1 MESVKKKVILLILD
15 GWGIRKEEKHNAV
28 ILSNPVNYNFLLKN
42 ASFTTLNASEEW
54 VGLPKGQMGNSEV
67 GHMNI
72 GAGRVV
78 YQDIVRIN
86 KAIENKEIFK
96 NQNILNFFKKLK
108 ESNGALHFLGLLS
121 DGGVHSHINHL
132 KGLLFAAKESGIKNA
147 YIHCFMDGRDTPP
160 MSGITYINDLEKY
173 LDEISFGKIATV
185 SGRYFAMDRD
195 KRWDRVKKA
204 YDAIVSAEGNRYD
217 TAKECIK
224 ESYHEGVTDEFIIP
238 SVIGNYSGMKDN
250 DGVFFYNFRADR
262 ARELTDALYDKNFT
276 AFKRN
281 KVVALNFLTMTIYNK
296 DFDIDAAFP
305 PEELTNVLG
314 EVISSNKL
322 TQLRIAETEKYAH
335 VTFFFN
341 GGREIE
347 FENEKRILIPS
358 PKDVSTYDKKPEMS
372 VFEVVCNFEECFM
385 NNNIDLTVMNFANP
399 DMVGHTGVEE
409 AAIIACKAV
418 DKALGKVIDI
428 ADKTGAV
435 LIVTADHGNC
445 EQMWDEEINQP
456 HTSHTTN
463 PVPFIVYNYPCK
475 LTQNKDAKLAD
486 IAPTILEIM
495 NINKPEQMTGESLII
510 K

>member
-1 MESVKKKVILLILD
+1 MKKVILLILD
-15 GWGIRKEEKHNAV
+15 GWGVREVETHNA
-28 ILSNPVNYNFLLKN
+28 IKLSNPENYNFLLKN
-42 ASFTTLNASEEW
+42 APFTVINASEEW

-86 KAIENKEIFK
+86 RAIETKEIFK
-96 NQNILNFFKKLK
+96 NQNITNFLKKIK
-108 ESNGALHFLGLLS
+108 ANNGDLHFLGLLS

-132 KGLLFAAKESGIKNA
+132 KALLLVAKEFGIKNA

-160 MSGITYINDLEKY
+160 NSGIRYIDDLVKY
-173 LDEISFGKIATV
+173 LNEISFGKIATV
-185 SGRYFAMDRD
+185 SGRYYAMDRD
-195 KRWDRVKKA
+195 KRWDRVRKV
-204 YDAIVSAEGNRYD
+204 YDAIVSADGNRFD
-217 TAKECIK
+217 TAVECIK
-224 ESYHEGVTDEFIIP
+224 ESYLEGVTDEFIIP
-238 SVIGNYSGMKDN
+238 SAIGNYSGMKDG
-250 DGVFFYNFRADR
+250 DGIFFYNYRADR
-262 ARELTDALYDKNFT
+262 ARELTYALYNKNFKDFVRKKVVSVDILTMTNYDKN
-276 AFKRN
+276 
-281 KVVALNFLTMTIYNK
+281 V
-296 DFDIDAAFP
+296 DIKAAFP
-305 PEELTNVLG
+305 PEELKNVLG
-314 EVISSNKL
+314 EVVSNNNL
-322 TQLRIAETEKYAH
+322 TQLRISETEKYAH

-341 GGREIE
+341 GGREVE

-358 PKDVSTYDKKPEMS
+358 PKDVPTYDKKPEMS
-372 VFEVVCNFEECFM
+372 IFEVVSTFERYFM
-385 NNNIDLTVMNFANP
+385 NNNIDITVMNFANP

-409 AAIIACKAV
+409 AAILACKAV
-418 DKALGKVIDI
+418 DKALGRVIEI
-428 ADKTGAV
+428 ADKTNSV

-463 PVPFIVYNYPCK
+463 PVHFIVYNSPCK